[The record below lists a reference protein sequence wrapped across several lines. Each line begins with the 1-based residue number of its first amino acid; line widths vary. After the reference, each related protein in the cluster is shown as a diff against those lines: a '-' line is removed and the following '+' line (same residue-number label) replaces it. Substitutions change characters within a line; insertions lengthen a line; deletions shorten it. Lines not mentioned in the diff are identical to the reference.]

1 MTSFNPL
8 KHPVCFTFPSRVAP
22 STWTGH
28 VPFGMFLVDLLKPK
42 IIVELG
48 SYYGVSYSAFCQ
60 AVKELGLDARCYA
73 IDTWEGDPQSGF
85 YGPEVLADL
94 KNFHDPQ
101 FGGFSRLIQSTFG
114 EAVGH
119 FADGSISLLHID
131 GFHTYE
137 EVKRDYEIWL
147 PKLSESGVILFHDIN
162 VRERDFGVW
171 RFWEELK
178 LQHPH
183 FEFIHSHGLGV
194 LAIGR
199 HAPTPLQPI
208 LQASEAEAAQIREFF
223 FQLGM
228 RLEAAQEAQTLRQAV
243 REQVRIIEVL
253 QHQEEQF
260 RGKDLALQQTE
271 EQLRQMQQQLQE
283 REQKSRQLEETVR
296 QAQEKQQ
303 ELYQV
308 SERRLRDAEQQ
319 LKRREAELLSKAQLL
334 EEAERQLQQQER
346 QLQKQSHQLYAKD
359 WMIQE
364 KAQQLRAAS
373 RLNGRSSRT
382 AKPEGE
388 NLSSVRDSSALP
400 VDRGERDGALLDRL
414 AGEDFTETRNNCER
428 LTGLLRK
435 LVVAVVT
442 YHNSSEQIEQLLKSI
457 QLASDNLCDMPV
469 EVEIFVTDNGAET
482 EWPKTHLRLAKFD
495 SEGNVGFGKAM
506 NRMMSVAFANPD
518 TEWFL
523 CLNPDGALH
532 HKALRELLLS
542 SGQNPASLIEARQ
555 FPEEH
560 LKQYDPETHETP
572 WASGACLLIRRNIYQ
587 AIGGFDQH
595 LFMYLEDVDLSWRA
609 RAAGFSVKVSPNSLY
624 GHDVL
629 GRGTNPNAD
638 RALLLSGRY
647 MAHKWGNTEFL
658 RWAEQELIGRGYFA
672 SPTDLPVLPEL
683 DFDLPQINPDL
694 TDFAHYFHFSPA
706 RW

>member
-1 MTSFNPL
+1 MYLVALLRP
-8 KHPVCFTFPSRVAP
+8 RV
-22 STWTGH
+22 
-28 VPFGMFLVDLLKPK
+28 
-42 IIVELG
+42 IVELG
-48 SYYGVSYSAFCQ
+48 TYYGVSYCAFCQ
-60 AVKELGLDARCYA
+60 AVKELGISARCYS
-73 IDTWEGDPQSGF
+73 IDTWQGDSQSGL
-85 YGPEVLADL
+85 YGPEVLDDL
-94 KNFHDPQ
+94 KRHHDPLY
-101 FGGFSRLIQSTFG
+101 GGFSRLIQSTFN
-114 EAVGH
+114 ESVPH
-119 FADGSISLLHID
+119 FEEGSIDLLHID

-137 EVKRDYEIWL
+137 EVKRDYETWM
-147 PKLSESGVILFHDIN
+147 PKMSESGVILFHDIN

-243 REQVRIIEVL
+243 REQVRIIEAL

-283 REQKSRQLEETVR
+283 REQSLAEKSRQLEETVR

-303 ELYQV
+303 ELSQV

-319 LKRREAELLSKAQLL
+319 LKRGEAELQSKTQLL
-334 EEAERQLQQQER
+334 EEMERQLQEQSHRLQQQER
-346 QLQKQSHQLYAKD
+346 QLYAKD
-359 WMIQE
+359 WLIQE
-364 KAQQLRAAS
+364 KAQQLHAAS
-373 RLNGRSSRT
+373 RMNGRPRRAT
-382 AKPEGE
+382 TLEGE
-388 NLSSVRDSSALP
+388 ALSSAQDSGGLEAGRRA
-400 VDRGERDGALLDRL
+400 DAGALLNGL
-414 AGEDFTETRNNCER
+414 SFEDFAETRNNSEPSTD
-428 LTGLLRK
+428 LTRK

-442 YHNSSEQIEQLLKSI
+442 YNNSPKQIEQLLKSLH
-457 QLASDNLCDMPV
+457 LASDNLRGMPV
-469 EVEIFVTDNGAET
+469 EVEIFVTDNGAQT

-532 HKALRELLLS
+532 HKALRELLLC
-542 SGQNPASLIEARQ
+542 SGQNPESLIEARQ

-560 LKQYDPETHETP
+560 LKQYDPETLETP

-629 GRGTNPNAD
+629 GRGPNSNSD
-638 RALLLSGRY
+638 RLLLLSGRY
-647 MAHKWGNTEFL
+647 MAYKWGNTEFL
-658 RWAEQELIGRGYFA
+658 KWAEQELVGRGYFA
-672 SPTDLPVLPEL
+672 SPADLPALPEL

-694 TDFAHYFHFSPA
+694 TDFTHYFHFSPA